1 MSDYELGF
9 ELNEYYTDPKLSQ
22 EDYKYAFYQ
31 LFNELYLWWATI
43 ANYSI
48 IVIYDNGNNKLI
60 TSQLDIAKEKVKE
73 INKKWLYYH
82 HNHTVKAIIWCSHS
96 DIDVFKKFIHKI
108 IINSTVTKLEKLISM
123 KDLSSYLVKKYE
135 KYFVK
140 SKNISDK
147 DYTF

>member
-31 LFNELYLWWATI
+31 LFNELYMWWTTI

-60 TSQLDIAKEKVKE
+60 TSQLDIEKEKIKL

-82 HNHTVKAIIWCSHS
+82 HNHTVKAIIWSNP
-96 DIDVFKKFIHKI
+96 DIDVFKKFIHNI
-108 IINSTVTKLEKLISM
+108 IINCTVKKLEKLISM
-123 KDLSSYLVKKYE
+123 KDLSSYLVKKYD
-135 KYFVK
+135 KYFIK
-140 SKNISDK
+140 KKNISDK